1 MVVMTKDLQALA
13 DRLLQDQPAKPTCP
27 HGKICYAT
35 PQDAHKALRGLGTHH
50 RKPRAWNHG
59 KPDVY
64 QCRVCK
70 QWHTT
75 CTGRRDAA

>member
-1 MVVMTKDLQALA
+1 MA
-13 DRLLQDQPAKPTCP
+13 DCP

-35 PQDAHKALRGLGTHH
+35 PQDAHKALQATLRQRH

-59 KPDVY
+59 KPGVY
-64 QCRVCK
+64 QCSACK

-75 CTGRRDAA
+75 CTFRRDAA